1 MIETESK
8 IQSEYKME
16 KTEEKNIP
24 LDEESTYQIIDNE
37 DLNISNSNFCGIENP
52 IELPFKANS
61 VNELETYIIQIIKKE
76 DTLNIFQKYNFTY
89 SILLNSDKFNDL
101 KEFYEEE
108 CHLSLLN
115 WVWKERKTLKYPS
128 YNLNHHLF
136 LILALLNNIL
146 NIFLILPIN
155 SKDILDLHLFDK
167 LNSIRS
173 LIKNWNM
180 DISILN
186 LIKEVLDKWKC
197 SIEESKEIKLNKK
210 RNRSEEETEAD
221 SDINLSLNNIKV
233 IFPQTVNINNKIKKK
248 KHVSIDLSKNKTIY
262 FDKDEIPSSISKI
275 KNAYDPLL

>member
-1 MIETESK
+1 MKTLNTKLESLNEQEKKDDKSIPLNENSTYPIINKEDISLSK
-8 IQSEYKME
+8 I
-16 KTEEKNIP
+16 
-24 LDEESTYQIIDNE
+24 
-37 DLNISNSNFCGIENP
+37 NFCGIENP

-136 LILALLNNIL
+136 HILALLNNIL

-155 SKDILDLHLFDK
+155 SKDILDLKLFDK

-180 DISILN
+180 DIPILN
-186 LIKEVLDKWKC
+186 LIKEILDKWKC

-210 RNRSEEETEAD
+210 RNRSEDETEAD
-221 SDINLSLNNIKV
+221 SDINLLNNNIKV
-233 IFPQTVNINNKIKKK
+233 IIPKKVNNISNKIKKNIC
-248 KHVSIDLSKNKTIY
+248 IDLSKNRIIY
-262 FDKDEIPSSISKI
+262 FDKNDIPSSISKI

>member
-1 MIETESK
+1 MKDSISK
-8 IQSEYKME
+8 NKITDTTFEN
-16 KTEEKNIP
+16 NIP
-24 LDEESTYQIIDNE
+24 INEENTYLIIRNE
-37 DLNISNSNFCGIENP
+37 DFNFINLNSREIQNP
-52 IELPFKANS
+52 IEFPFKANS
-61 VNELETYIIQIIKKE
+61 INELETFIIEVIKQE
-76 DTLNIFQKYNFTY
+76 ENLNIFQKITFTN
-89 SILLNSDKFNDL
+89 SILVNKDKFSEL

-136 LILALLNNIL
+136 HILALLNNIL

-180 DISILN
+180 DIPILN

-262 FDKDEIPSSISKI
+262 FDKDEIPSSVSKI

>member
-115 WVWKERKTLKYPS
+115 WVWKERKTLKYPNI
-128 YNLNHHLF
+128 YFNKLLG
-136 LILALLNNIL
+136 ILYLLNNIL
-146 NIFLILPIN
+146 NIFQILHIN
-155 SKDILDLHLFDK
+155 PNDIIELKLFDK
-167 LNSIRS
+167 LNNIKCY
-173 LIKNWNM
+173 IKNWKIENP
-180 DISILN
+180 ILN
-186 LIKEVLDKWKC
+186 LISNILNKWK
-197 SIEESKEIKLNKK
+197 SEIEELKEIKLNQK
-210 RNRSEEETEAD
+210 RNRSDDETEFE
-221 SDINLSLNNIKV
+221 SDINLLNNNIKV
-233 IFPQTVNINNKIKKK
+233 NNSKNFNKKVKKNI
-248 KHVSIDLSKNKTIY
+248 SIELSKNRIIY
-262 FDKDEIPSSISKI
+262 FDKDEIPSSISQI

>member
-1 MIETESK
+1 MKDSISK
-8 IQSEYKME
+8 NKITDTTFENNVPIN
-16 KTEEKNIP
+16 EEN
-24 LDEESTYQIIDNE
+24 TYLIIRNE
-37 DLNISNSNFCGIENP
+37 DFNFINLNSREIQNP
-52 IELPFKANS
+52 IEFPFKANS
-61 VNELETYIIQIIKKE
+61 INELETFIIEVIKQE
-76 DTLNIFQKYNFTY
+76 ENLNIFQKITFTN
-89 SILLNSDKFNDL
+89 SILVNKDKFSEL

-136 LILALLNNIL
+136 HILALLNNIL

-155 SKDILDLHLFDK
+155 SKDILDLKLFDK

-180 DISILN
+180 DIPILN
-186 LIKEVLDKWKC
+186 LIKEILDKWKC

-262 FDKDEIPSSISKI
+262 FDKDEIPSSVSKI

>member
-115 WVWKERKTLKYPS
+115 WVWKERKTLKYPNI
-128 YNLNHHLF
+128 YFNKLLG
-136 LILALLNNIL
+136 ILYLLNNIL
-146 NIFLILPIN
+146 NIFQILHFN
-155 SKDILDLHLFDK
+155 SKDILDLKLFEK

-180 DISILN
+180 DIPILN

-262 FDKDEIPSSISKI
+262 FDKDEIPSSVSKI

>member
-1 MIETESK
+1 MKDSISK
-8 IQSEYKME
+8 NKITDTTFEN
-16 KTEEKNIP
+16 NIP
-24 LDEESTYQIIDNE
+24 INEENTYLIIRNE
-37 DLNISNSNFCGIENP
+37 DFNFINLNSREIQNP
-52 IELPFKANS
+52 IEFPFKANS
-61 VNELETYIIQIIKKE
+61 INELETFIIEVIKQE
-76 DTLNIFQKYNFTY
+76 ENLHIFQKITFTN
-89 SILLNSDKFNDL
+89 SILVNKDKFSEL

-136 LILALLNNIL
+136 HILALLNNIL

-155 SKDILDLHLFDK
+155 SKDILDLKLFEK

-180 DISILN
+180 DIPILN
-186 LIKEVLDKWKC
+186 LIKEILDKWKC

-262 FDKDEIPSSISKI
+262 FDKDEIPSSVSKI